1 MAQKLKTKLKIKK
14 GDRVVVATGRDK
26 GKTGEVLRVM
36 PDRNRAVVQGVNL
49 MSRHQRPT
57 QASAGGIVE
66 MEAAIHIS
74 NLAHID
80 PKDQEPTRV
89 GYKFL
94 EDGRKVRFARRSGEI
109 IDN

>member
-1 MAQKLKTKLKIKK
+1 MATKMKIKK
-14 GDRVVVATGRDK
+14 GDRVIVMTGRDK
-26 GKTGEVLRVM
+26 GKTGDVLKILTKS
-36 PDRNRAVVQGVNL
+36 NRALVQGVN
-49 MSRHQRPT
+49 MMKRHQRPT
-57 QASAGGIVE
+57 QTSAGGIVE
-66 MEAAIHIS
+66 MEATIHIS

-80 PKDQEPTRV
+80 PKDQNPTRV